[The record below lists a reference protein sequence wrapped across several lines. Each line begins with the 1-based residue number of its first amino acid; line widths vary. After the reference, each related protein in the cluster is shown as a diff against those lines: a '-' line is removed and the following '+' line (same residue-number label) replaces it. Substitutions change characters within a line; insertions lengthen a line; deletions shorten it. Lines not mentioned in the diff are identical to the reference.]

1 MADLPE
7 QTYGLTALGMVCAL
21 GRTCDEIYANAQAST
36 TAGMRTLGGF
46 LPNGDTT
53 PFGCVPGV
61 VIPTPDM
68 PLSQDLP
75 RCIQLIDLAL
85 IELQPALAEL
95 TTRLPPQRIGTV
107 LGTSNSTME
116 EFTAC
121 PEHIDMATPA
131 LYLRR
136 RLGLEGPAYVI
147 STACSSSA
155 KAFLSARRLLET
167 NVCDA
172 VIIGGVDSFSRVVL
186 NGFYALE
193 ALSTR
198 PSRPLAADREG
209 INLGER
215 AALFILERNR
225 GDILLAGVGES
236 SDAHHLTAPDPSGA
250 GARAAMQAALAD
262 AHLAPADIDYINLH
276 GTGTRYNDSMEC
288 AAIADL
294 FGAQTPLLSSTK
306 PLTGHTLGAAGAI
319 EAGLCWLL
327 LTKHGPAYPHPI
339 APDELDPTLPPIA
352 LATRPTEAAGSQ
364 QHLPT
369 TILSNAFAFGGSNAT
384 LILRRHPA
392 NTEAPAAPRASFT
405 LEEILPHRA
414 PMILISGYD
423 PASYDSETETL
434 RCWVI
439 PSTSDLFYDAQLGG
453 IPPQVA
459 VEYMAQSIAA
469 YVGLNDRLHH
479 RTPRVGL
486 FLGARRITINLPRF
500 EPDRLYYISVHNLFS
515 DDAFAAFQCKV
526 TTPAGNVLIEATLNV
541 FRPEAEAL
549 AQFDGDL
556 STIRPL

>member
-1 MADLPE
+1 MADIPE
-7 QTYGLTALGMVCAL
+7 QTYGLTALGIVCAL
-21 GRTCDEIYANAQAST
+21 GRTCDEVYAHAQAGV

-61 VIPTPDM
+61 TMPTPDM

-95 TTRLPPQRIGTV
+95 TARVPPQRIGIV

-116 EFTAC
+116 EFTAS
-121 PEHIDMATPA
+121 PTHIDMATPA

-136 RLGLEGPAYVI
+136 RLGCEGPAYVI

-167 NVCDA
+167 YVCDA
-172 VIIGGVDSFSRVVL
+172 VIVGGVDSFSRVVL

-198 PSRPLAADREG
+198 PTRPLAADREG
-209 INLGER
+209 INLGEG

-225 GDILLAGVGES
+225 GDILLAGIGES

-262 AHLAPADIDYINLH
+262 AHLSPADIDYINLH
-276 GTGTRYNDSMEC
+276 GTGTRYNDVMEC

-327 LTKHGPAYPHPI
+327 LAKHGPAYPHPI
-339 APDELDPTLPPIA
+339 APDALDPALPPIA
-352 LATRPTEAAGSQ
+352 LATRPTAEGAPHQ
-364 QHLPT
+364 PT
-369 TILSNAFAFGGSNAT
+369 PATILSNAFAFGGSNAT
-384 LILRRHPA
+384 LILKRRPA
-392 NTEAPAAPRASFT
+392 HAETPVAPPPHFT
-405 LEEILPHRA
+405 LEELLPHRA
-414 PMILISGYD
+414 PMILLSGYD
-423 PASYDSETETL
+423 PASYDPDTETL

-439 PSTSDLFYDAQLGG
+439 PSTNDLFYDAQLGG
-453 IPPQVA
+453 IPPAVA

-469 YVGLNDRLHH
+469 YVGLEDRRHH
-479 RTPRVGL
+479 RTPRIGF
-486 FLGARRITINLPRF
+486 FLGTRRLTVKLPRF
-500 EPDRLYYISVHNLFS
+500 APDHLYYITVHTNFS
-515 DDAFAAFQCKV
+515 DDAFASFQCEV
-526 TTPAGNVLIEATLNV
+526 TTPAGEEVVSATLNV
-541 FRPEAEAL
+541 FRPEAEAI
-549 AQFDGDL
+549 AQSTGDL
-556 STIRPL
+556 SAIRPL